1 MITLIDYS
9 AWKEAA
15 QEAINDALE
24 EGDFKTATDAAAFLA
39 QVELAHKYSGFFP
52 MLTQPISLPPQG

>member
-39 QVELAHKYSGFFP
+39 Q
-52 MLTQPISLPPQG
+52 PISLPPQG